1 MAKTHHSLHFELLT
15 FKKSFENMSSVAL
28 IDLENFALEELQAR
42 KTILKGTCA
51 IFPGKI
57 ENPAV
62 ESYKRRTAW
71 KPKSKCR
78 NGILNGAS

>member
-1 MAKTHHSLHFELLT
+1 
-15 FKKSFENMSSVAL
+15 MSSVAL

-42 KTILKGTCA
+42 ITLFKCFCA
-51 IFPGKI
+51 IFAGKI

-62 ESYKRRTAW
+62 ESNERRTTW

-78 NGILNGAS
+78 NGVLNGAS